1 MKENITAVAPAMQNV
16 APMVSAAPRRDPK
29 EALEERLKKLIS
41 MSEAV
46 LFMKVWYVEKKL

>member
-1 MKENITAVAPAMQNV
+1 MKENITAVAPAIQNV

-29 EALEERLKKLIS
+29 EALEERLKKLIN

-46 LFMKVWYVEKKL
+46 LFMKVKICKI